1 MKKFILSGLIC
12 SRELLTTRAL
22 ASCNAFQKYSLN
34 TFSRF
39 GETSQQAQIAK
50 LFHSRK
56 KLTLSPVK
64 KSLFF
69 PHTIKQQVGAS
80 QLSEE

>member
-69 PHTIKQQVGAS
+69 RT
-80 QLSEE
+80 QLSNRSGLVNCL